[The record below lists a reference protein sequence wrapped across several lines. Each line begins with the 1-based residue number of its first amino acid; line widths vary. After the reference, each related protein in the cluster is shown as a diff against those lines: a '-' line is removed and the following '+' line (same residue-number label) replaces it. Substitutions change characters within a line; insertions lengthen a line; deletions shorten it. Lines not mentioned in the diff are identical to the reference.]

1 VNSPGFLII
10 IVAFA
15 FLWFVLIRP
24 QKKRQVEAARMLN
37 SVSVGDEV
45 LTAGGIYGEVTE
57 LQDEA
62 LMVRIAPEL
71 EVRVARKAI
80 GAVIPREEAPDEPDA
95 APGEPDAA
103 PGEPDAKP
111 GEPDAKPPG
120 SPNPENDG

>member
-80 GAVIPREEAPDEPDA
+80 GAVIPREETPDEPDA

>member
-10 IVAFA
+10 VVAFV
-15 FLWFVLIRP
+15 FIWFVLIRP

-37 SVSVGDEV
+37 SLNVGDEV

-57 LQDEA
+57 LEDEA
-62 LMVRIAPEL
+62 VMVRIAPEL

-80 GAVIPREEAPDEPDA
+80 GAVVPREEPAEPDEPDV
-95 APGEPDAA
+95 EPL
-103 PGEPDAKP
+103 
-111 GEPDAKPPG
+111 G

>member
-37 SVSVGDEV
+37 SVNVGDEV

-57 LQDEA
+57 LQDDA

-80 GAVIPREEAPDEPDA
+80 GAVIPREDA
-95 APGEPDAA
+95 AESAEPGEPDV
-103 PGEPDAKP
+103 E
-111 GEPDAKPPG
+111 PPG

>member
-1 VNSPGFLII
+1 MNGSGFLII

-24 QKKRQVEAARMLN
+24 QKRRQIEAARMLN
-37 SVSVGDEV
+37 SLNVGDEV

-62 LMVRIAPEL
+62 VMVRIAPEL

-80 GAVIPREEAPDEPDA
+80 GAVVPREEPPADEPE
-95 APGEPDAA
+95 PEPDVD
-103 PGEPDAKP
+103 PV
-111 GEPDAKPPG
+111 G
-120 SPNPENDG
+120 SPDPENGG

>member
-37 SVSVGDEV
+37 SVNVGDEV

-80 GAVIPREEAPDEPDA
+80 GAVIPREDGAEPGEDA
-95 APGEPDAA
+95 AEPSEHDEEPGEPDAT
-103 PGEPDAKP
+103 
-111 GEPDAKPPG
+111 PPG
-120 SPNPENDG
+120 PPNPQNDG